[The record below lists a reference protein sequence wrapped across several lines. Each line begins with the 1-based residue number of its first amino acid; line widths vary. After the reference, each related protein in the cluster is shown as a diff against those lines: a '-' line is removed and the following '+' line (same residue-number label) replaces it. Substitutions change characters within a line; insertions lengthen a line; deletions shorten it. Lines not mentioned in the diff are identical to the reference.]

1 MGVGAYENVRIF
13 LLPNPLTNP
22 EEPCPMQLFDA
33 HCHLQDERLAGRLA
47 EVLSRAERSGVQRML
62 CCGCHERNWDA
73 VHTLAQDHPEIVPSF
88 GIHPWYM
95 EGRTDGWLETLERF
109 LSSQPSGVGEIGLDH
124 AVTPRADAEQEAVFI
139 AQLRLARRL
148 KRPVSLHCR
157 KAWERLLKILNQEGG
172 VGWGGLIHS
181 YSGSAEFVKP
191 LEEMGLYISFSGAI
205 TRPGN
210 KRGHR
215 ALAAVAP
222 GRLLIETDSPDLL
235 PAGTPAVA
243 GIPAVVG
250 ADSAVNEPAN
260 LALVAAAVADILG
273 RSPDWV
279 AEQTFANASRLF
291 NGQFKIDS

>member
-1 MGVGAYENVRIF
+1 M
-13 LLPNPLTNP
+13 L
-22 EEPCPMQLFDA
+22 LFDA
-33 HCHLQDERLAGRLA
+33 HCHLQDERLADDLPA
-47 EVLSRAERSGVQRML
+47 VLRRAEQSGVRRML

-73 VHTLAQDHPEIVPSF
+73 VLALAQAHPEIVPSF

-95 EGRTDGWLETLERF
+95 EGRTAAWLETLERF
-109 LSSQPSGVGEIGLDH
+109 LSGQPSGVGEIGLDH
-124 AVTPRADAEQEAVFI
+124 AVIPRADEEQEAVFI

-157 KAWERLLKILNQEGG
+157 KAWQRLLEILRAEGG

-181 YSGSAEFVKP
+181 YSGSAELVKP

-210 KRGHR
+210 KRGRR
-215 ALAAVAP
+215 ALAAVSP
-222 GRLLIETDSPDLL
+222 ERLLIETDSPDL
-235 PAGTPAVA
+235 PP
-243 GIPAVVG
+243 VG

-260 LALVAAAVADILG
+260 LALVAAAVANILD
-273 RSPDWV
+273 RSPEWV

-291 NGQFKIDS
+291 NPLLRYHAFTAVALNTANAGDPSFNPISV

>member
-1 MGVGAYENVRIF
+1 
-13 LLPNPLTNP
+13 
-22 EEPCPMQLFDA
+22 MQLFDA

-47 EVLSRAERSGVQRML
+47 EVLNRAERSGVRRML

-73 VHTLAQDHPEIVPSF
+73 VLALAQAHPEIVPSF

-109 LSSQPSGVGEIGLDH
+109 LSGQPSGVGEIGLDH
-124 AVTPRADAEQEAVFI
+124 AVTPRADEEQEAVFI

-157 KAWERLLKILNQEGG
+157 KAWERLREIISREGG

-181 YSGSAEFVKP
+181 YSGSAELVKP
-191 LEEMGLYISFSGAI
+191 LEEMGLYISFSGAV
-205 TRPGN
+205 TRSGN

-215 ALAAVAP
+215 ALAAVSSA
-222 GRLLIETDSPDLL
+222 RLLIETDSPDLPPACQDVAL
-235 PAGTPAVA
+235 WRSLAGTPAVA
-243 GIPAVVG
+243 GAP
-250 ADSAVNEPAN
+250 SAVNEPAN
-260 LALVAAAVADILG
+260 LALVASGVADILG

-279 AEQTFANASRLF
+279 AEQTFANASRLLA
-291 NGQFKIDS
+291 GIMKS